1 MRSEKYSLIKEDL
14 KRIGIGL
21 GVALLGALATYL
33 QDAIPSIDF
42 GAYTPLAVAINSVI
56 VNIIRK
62 FIDDTIYK

>member
-1 MRSEKYSLIKEDL
+1 MRSEKYSLIQEDL

-33 QDAIPSIDF
+33 QDIIPNVDF

-62 FIDDTIYK
+62 FVADTIYK